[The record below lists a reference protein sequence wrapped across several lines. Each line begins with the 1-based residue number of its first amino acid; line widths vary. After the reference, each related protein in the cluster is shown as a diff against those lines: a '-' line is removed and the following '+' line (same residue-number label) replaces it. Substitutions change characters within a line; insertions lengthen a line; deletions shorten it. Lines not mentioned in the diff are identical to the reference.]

1 MATDGL
7 VGDFY
12 TKFPKKEL
20 NILTSFEYKSSLM
33 GNDVREFNHFIAD
46 SGAFTAMASGKKID
60 DSYIDSYIEWMTEL
74 LHNRRHVTLF
84 NEGEMD
90 MNKAIQRSLTK
101 ALARHGLGLYIYAGE
116 DLPWTEEEAKARED
130 ATEKAGYNKKPQKP
144 AQGQEGQSKAKK
156 VADLTEKAYNAWVEF
171 AAMGKNTKDGIPARD
186 GFINTFRPNEKELE
200 DFDKAVFRFQLDNG
214 INPEEGTKQAS
225 SNL

>member
-1 MATDGL
+1 
-7 VGDFY
+7 
-12 TKFPKKEL
+12 
-20 NILTSFEYKSSLM
+20 
-33 GNDVREFNHFIAD
+33 
-46 SGAFTAMASGKKID
+46 
-60 DSYIDSYIEWMTEL
+60 
-74 LHNRRHVTLF
+74 
-84 NEGEMD
+84 MD

-130 ATEKAGYNKKPQKP
+130 AAEKAGYNKKPQKAAP
-144 AQGQEGQSKAKK
+144 AQEGQPKAKK

-171 AAMGKNTKDGIPARD
+171 AAMGKNTQDGLPARD
-186 GFINTFRPNEKELE
+186 GFINKFRPNEKELE

-225 SNL
+225 LNL